1 MEKPYFETVNVLK
14 LSVFPVSECV
24 WLYIYF

>member
-1 MEKPYFETVNVLK
+1 MEKPYFGTVNVLK
-14 LSVFPVSECV
+14 LSVLPFSECV